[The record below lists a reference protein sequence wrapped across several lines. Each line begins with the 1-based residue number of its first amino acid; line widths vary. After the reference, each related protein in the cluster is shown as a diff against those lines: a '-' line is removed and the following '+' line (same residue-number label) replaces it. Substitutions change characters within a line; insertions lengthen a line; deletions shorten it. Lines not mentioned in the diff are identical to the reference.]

1 MNEIEI
7 CTLNSFKWVLG
18 EEAPKPMNW
27 YDAKAWCKSIN
38 QELPSR
44 EVLLMAYLNPET
56 KNHFAVDSYWGST
69 ESDSGYA
76 WFQYFDTGN
85 QYDYYTDIPNRVRAV
100 RAIRVGE
107 PS

>member
-27 YDAKAWCKSIN
+27 YDAKAWCKSIG
-38 QELPSR
+38 QQLPPR
-44 EVLLMAYLNPET
+44 EILLLTYLNPEI
-56 KNHFAVDSYWGST
+56 KKHFADNNYWSST
-69 ESDSGYA
+69 ESGSGFA
-76 WFQYFDTGN
+76 WYQLFFSGFQSGTSKDTT
-85 QYDYYTDIPNRVRAV
+85 YRVRAV